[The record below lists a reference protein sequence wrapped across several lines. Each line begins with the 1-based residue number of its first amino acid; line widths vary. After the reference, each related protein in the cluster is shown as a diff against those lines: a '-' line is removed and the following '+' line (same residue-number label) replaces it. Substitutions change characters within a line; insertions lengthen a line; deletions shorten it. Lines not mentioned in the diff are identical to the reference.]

1 MPAARLLAPAP
12 SVDASM
18 STTSS
23 RPCSR
28 RKQAHQPPTVP
39 PPTTTASALRG
50 SSPVGVTLRTLP
62 ETEPPVNKPRKGARP
77 ARSGGSGCESGRL
90 RLGGDGHD
98 DPPDAQAA
106 GVLHDLPDELDAD
119 ALALPR
125 IVDGDLDVCR
135 LVVVLM
141 PDAACGADAEPVARA
156 DRDQCEVVVVVS
168 VEAEA
173 DLRLDAR
180 AHDALLLGMAPSGGA
195 LAPLDGDDRGACAWN
210 ATDVRKRGFA
220 PAYAALC
227 SAAAST

>member
-1 MPAARLLAPAP
+1 MPAARLLAPCP
-12 SVDASM
+12 SVAASTR
-18 STTSS
+18 TTSS
-23 RPCSR
+23 RPWSR
-28 RKQAHQPPTVP
+28 RKRAHQPPTVP

-50 SSPVGVTLRTLP
+50 RSSPGVTLRRFQRL
-62 ETEPPVNKPRKGARP
+62 NRQSIKLGRGSGRQ
-77 ARSGGSGCESGRL
+77 RLGGSGCESGRL
-90 RLGGDGHD
+90 RLGGDRHD

-125 IVDGDLDVCR
+125 LVDGDLDVCR
-135 LVVVLM
+135 LVVVLV
-141 PDAACGADAEPVARA
+141 PDAARGANAEPVAGA

-210 ATDVRKRGFA
+210 ATDVRKRA
-220 PAYAALC
+220 
-227 SAAAST
+227 